1 MKGHNQFHINNLQDR
16 NSSSKPP
23 PSSPPPPQSSIST
36 PPPPLPTLP
45 TKENQPAKDP
55 PQLSNKESNNSINQ
69 PTGFFETRTSTASS
83 HCHSKTFHNESDKHK
98 SKHREEKYESRKLS
112 QSTDRKHRTGS
123 DSNKDCHAP
132 EKNRCHK
139 ADKDTGRK
147 HDFRSCRSKTYLNA
161 EGHNSSD
168 RGKSPPPKI
177 SAVSSVGT
185 TGSTREHRQDK
196 AKLVMSDSEH
206 STAHISKERS
216 NRDRRKHY
224 RHSRSYAEE
233 DSKDRIKSSSNQK
246 AERYWDSS
254 KDREGERLSKDY
266 QKKVEKR
273 REDEISR
280 KHKRS
285 SLSEISREREKL
297 RAKKTDQCEVD
308 VCSNKRQENKHQTLE
323 GSSKEQNTT
332 RKSSVEESSPN
343 KKLCFMET
351 LNLTLSPIKKPTI
364 PMDNSQD
371 GPAVEKAVENQ
382 PDDDDSQS
390 NVEDMC
396 VIDEVDSSEVE
407 AGLEDFAE
415 QTLGIPESTHKTCD
429 DVKDAQKEDTSC
441 RISETGK
448 PLEANSVKTTS
459 TSRQPPDTAH
469 NAMSHP
475 TPTSPQGSSPTLQIN
490 NSQEL
495 VSDSQVDQS
504 GPLEVTDTDSFS
516 YTSRNISKRHTST
529 SSNQGNHGSNAEQSV
544 AINEHVVSES
554 RVEPPKTTVQTS
566 LSVDS
571 VEHGTT
577 DSPSRESPVAEDL
590 PGSPKNQSVPPPV
603 LPQSSQQGPSPPA
616 STISVY
622 KKEVCDTQTAPKDAV
637 SVSST
642 ISLESLPQEGLSLPE
657 AIYILTQ
664 TSEGASD
671 SLAIE
676 PSSSTSCIGVSKVS
690 STTEETILP
699 ERYSELIFTPKKN
712 FSTGKRYESNIEP
725 SSSVPLLHD
734 EDSMMHTLS
743 NLKRFPDAISPL
755 KSPIRITK
763 RSHVPVHGK
772 PGHVKSLQTGNA
784 CLILVTESYFQFD
797 IDAEDQYC
805 CALSKP

>member
-1 MKGHNQFHINNLQDR
+1 MKGHNQFLINNLRDQ

-23 PSSPPPPQSSIST
+23 PSSPPPPPSSLPP

-45 TKENQPAKDP
+45 TKENEPTKDP
-55 PQLSNKESNNSINQ
+55 PQLSKKESNNSINQ
-69 PTGFFETRTSTASS
+69 PTGSCIEIRNSTASS
-83 HCHSKTFHNESDKHK
+83 HCHSKTLHNESDKHK

-123 DSNKDCHAP
+123 DSNKDCP
-132 EKNRCHK
+132 EKNRSHK
-139 ADKDTGRK
+139 AGKDSGQK
-147 HDFRSCRSKTYLNA
+147 HNSRSCKSKTYVIA
-161 EGHNSSD
+161 EGHHRSD
-168 RGKSPPPKI
+168 RAKSPPPEI
-177 SAVSSVGT
+177 SAASSVGT
-185 TGSTREHRQDK
+185 TGSSREYRQDK
-196 AKLVMSDSEH
+196 AKLVTSDSEH
-206 STAHISKERS
+206 STAHNSKEHH
-216 NRDRRKHY
+216 NRDSRKRY
-224 RHSRSYAEE
+224 RHSRSYAEI

-254 KDREGERLSKDY
+254 KDREGQRLSKDY
-266 QKKVEKR
+266 KKKVERR
-273 REDEISR
+273 REDDISR

-285 SLSEISREREKL
+285 SLSEKSREREKQ
-297 RAKKTDQCEVD
+297 RAKESDQGEVD
-308 VCSNKRQENKHQTLE
+308 VCSTKRQENKHETLE

-332 RKSSVEESSPN
+332 EKSSVEENSPN

-371 GPAVEKAVENQ
+371 GPPVEKIVENQ
-382 PDDDDSQS
+382 PDDEDSQP

-407 AGLEDFAE
+407 AVLEDFAE
-415 QTLGIPESTHKTCD
+415 QTSSIPESTNKSSD
-429 DVKDAQKEDTSC
+429 DVKDVQKEDMNC
-441 RISETGK
+441 RISEAGK
-448 PLEANSVKTTS
+448 PLEANSVKTASTTS
-459 TSRQPPDTAH
+459 QPPDTAH
-469 NAMSHP
+469 NVMSHP
-475 TPTSPQGSSPTLQIN
+475 TPTSPQGSSPTLQRN
-490 NSQEL
+490 NSQSHDNSTEL
-495 VSDSQVDQS
+495 ASDSQVDQS
-504 GPLEVTDTDSFS
+504 GPLEATDTDSFS
-516 YTSRNISKRHTST
+516 DASRNVSHQHTST
-529 SSNQGNHGSNAEQSV
+529 SSHQGNLGNNAEQSV
-544 AINEHVVSES
+544 AIIEPSVPES

-566 LSVDS
+566 LPVDS

-577 DSPSRESPVAEDL
+577 DSPSRGSPVTEDV
-590 PGSPKNQSVPPPV
+590 PGSPKNQPMPPPV
-603 LPQSSQQGPSPPA
+603 LPQSSQQELSPPA
-616 STISVY
+616 STTSVY
-622 KKEVCDTQTAPKDAV
+622 KKEVCDTQNAPKDTDP
-637 SVSST
+637 VSST

-671 SLAIE
+671 SLTTE

-690 STTEETILP
+690 STTEETVLP

-712 FSTGKRYESNIEP
+712 FSPGKSYESIVEP

-755 KSPIRITK
+755 RSPVRITK
-763 RSHVPVHGK
+763 RSHLPVHGK

-784 CLILVTESYFQFD
+784 CQILVTES
-797 IDAEDQYC
+797 
-805 CALSKP
+805 